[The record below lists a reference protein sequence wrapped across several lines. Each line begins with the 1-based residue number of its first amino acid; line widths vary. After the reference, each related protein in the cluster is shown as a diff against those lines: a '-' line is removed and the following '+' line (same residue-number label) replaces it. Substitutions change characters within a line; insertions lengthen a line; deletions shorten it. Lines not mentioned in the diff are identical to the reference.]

1 MSEQDKA
8 KCGNIDS
15 APVENAAVSRQGA
28 KGYHAY
34 VTSLIE
40 DKDSDTTFP
49 SSNETKVASTV
60 DDVAKDFEGPSYGA
74 EKQGPTEIEKFPETA
89 PFAKEHAVEA
99 NIEVKGQNSGS
110 LPKFAKTDPVADKN
124 KEVY

>member
-34 VTSLIE
+34 ITSLIE
-40 DKDSDTTFP
+40 DKDPDTTFP
-49 SSNETKVASTV
+49 SSNESKVASTV

-99 NIEVKGQNSGS
+99 NIEVIGQTSSG
-110 LPKFAKTDPVADKN
+110 LKDAAKLDKPSDTN
-124 KEVY
+124 KNIY